1 MSDPSLLKCKGRS
14 VNNFKINERPYLMKW
29 LKTFPG
35 KYGIE
40 LLFKSREA
48 RILKP
53 AVSLK
58 STIFTPTKNMFKND
72 KHGGLQSVYR

>member
-1 MSDPSLLKCKGRS
+1 MK
-14 VNNFKINERPYLMKW
+14 EPYLMKW

-40 LLFKSREA
+40 LSFKSRESK
-48 RILKP
+48 ILKP

-58 STIFTPTKNMFKND
+58 STKFTPTKNMLKND
-72 KHGGLQSVYR
+72 KHGGLQNVYRWRLIFH

>member
-1 MSDPSLLKCKGRS
+1 MK
-14 VNNFKINERPYLMKW
+14 EPYLMKW

-35 KYGIE
+35 EYGIE

>member
-1 MSDPSLLKCKGRS
+1 MK
-14 VNNFKINERPYLMKW
+14 EPYLMKW

-48 RILKP
+48 KILKP
-53 AVSLK
+53 PVSLK
-58 STIFTPTKNMFKND
+58 SKQNS
-72 KHGGLQSVYR
+72 HLQKIC

>member
-1 MSDPSLLKCKGRS
+1 
-14 VNNFKINERPYLMKW
+14 MKW

-48 RILKP
+48 KILKP
-53 AVSLK
+53 RQFHLSQQYSHLQKICLK
-58 STIFTPTKNMFKND
+58 MINTEDYKMCTVD
-72 KHGGLQSVYR
+72 A

>member
-1 MSDPSLLKCKGRS
+1 
-14 VNNFKINERPYLMKW
+14 MKW

-48 RILKP
+48 KILKS

-72 KHGGLQSVYR
+72 KHRGLQNVYR

>member
-1 MSDPSLLKCKGRS
+1 MSDPSLLKCKGRN

-53 AVSLK
+53 AVSLE
-58 STIFTPTKNMFKND
+58 STKFTPTKNMIKND
-72 KHGGLQSVYR
+72 KHRGLQNVYR